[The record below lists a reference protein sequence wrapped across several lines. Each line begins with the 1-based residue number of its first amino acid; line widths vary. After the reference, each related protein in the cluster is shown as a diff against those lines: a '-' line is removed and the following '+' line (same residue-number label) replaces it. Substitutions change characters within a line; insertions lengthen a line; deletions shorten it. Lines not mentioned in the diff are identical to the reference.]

1 MRPLLEMGNRVTKQ
15 ITHGAYKHLIEVAPE
30 SPVHPNNLDALR
42 ALAICAVIAHHMEA
56 YAGLQIPY
64 IGEIGGGLG
73 VQLFFL
79 VSGYLI
85 VQSAERNTLQTYAV
99 ARIFRIF
106 PAYWMVLF
114 TVWVLEYLVN
124 PSFKSVVDDG
134 YAYLILNAL
143 NLQQLP
149 VRSNL
154 FLDRL
159 HVGWTLTAEM
169 FWYVFAFA
177 LVWWDKRTQ
186 RPHFW
191 LWVLAGSTLLTCVW
205 VPLADTG
212 ILDILFARQAKQSG
226 VEFSYMLRLVHIKSS
241 IVAYLYIF
249 VLGAVLF
256 KYQRTLVKI
265 PSSLLWP
272 VMIVLLAYWQEWQAF
287 VGFAPQPL
295 TAAGLAC
302 LFLLGL
308 KLPPLQ
314 DAIVNFTGRISYALY
329 LVHAKV
335 MVVVYLNLKW
345 TGTSTHVLVLATILL
360 LAVLVHYLVE
370 LPMIRF
376 GTRFRRPQLPDM
388 SMVARM
394 PRPVAI

>member
-1 MRPLLEMGNRVTKQ
+1 MVTK
-15 ITHGAYKHLIEVAPE
+15 LILPVAGE
-30 SPVHPNNLDALR
+30 NRIGVAMKSPSHHNNLDALR
-42 ALAICAVIAHHMEA
+42 ALAICAVIAHHMVA
-56 YAGLQIPY
+56 YAGIQIPY

-85 VQSAERNTLQTYAV
+85 VQSAERNTFQAYAV

-106 PAYWMVLF
+106 PAYWVVLF

-134 YAYLILNAL
+134 YAYLVLNIL
-143 NLQQLP
+143 NLQQLS

-159 HVGWTLTAEM
+159 HVGWTLTVEM
-169 FWYVFAFA
+169 FWYVLAFA
-177 LVWWDKRTQ
+177 LVWWDRRAQ

-191 LWVLAGSTLLTCVW
+191 LWVLASSTLLTCIW

-212 ILDILFARQAKQSG
+212 VLDILFADQAKQSG
-226 VEFSYMLRLVHIKSS
+226 VEFTSILRHVHIKSS

-272 VMIVLLAYWQEWQAF
+272 VMIVLLAYWQEWQAV

-295 TAAGLAC
+295 TALGLGC
-302 LFLLGL
+302 LFLLAL

-314 DAIVNFTGRISYALY
+314 DSIINFTGRISYALY

-345 TGTSTHVLVLATILL
+345 TGASTHVLVLVTILL

-376 GTRFRRPQLPDM
+376 GKRFRQQRQPDL
-388 SMVARM
+388 SVAVTM
-394 PRPVAI
+394 PRPLAI